1 MYVYKA
7 ITITINKMKKIS
19 LNFFGEKAEINMPTN
34 MESLR
39 KAISDQFLFS
49 PRDAADPNSERFR

>member
-7 ITITINKMKKIS
+7 ITIKTNKMKKIS

-34 MESLR
+34 MAVIPAPIKSLPFTQYYNI
-39 KAISDQFLFS
+39 KLNIFIKI
-49 PRDAADPNSERFR
+49 

>member
-1 MYVYKA
+1 
-7 ITITINKMKKIS
+7 MKKIS

-39 KAISDQFLFS
+39 KQYPISFSFHQEMQQNLLFS
-49 PRDAADPNSERFR
+49 MFMIWVVK